1 MATINTK
8 KNATLNRVQM
18 LKDSNSNMEYLSIDG
33 IRCGY
38 MGSVSEADR
47 EAGIRCIQKIV
58 DNSNLTGYALI
69 REVMAQVKFEADMN
83 ENQIQP
89 DEQVRVEDQDCVISY
104 KTKKIY
110 DMAGKELAEASDM
123 GANTPKEAIREIL
136 KLRALTKIHELNAEA
151 EADLDYE
158 DDYEDYEGDDEE
170 E

>member
-33 IRCGY
+33 IPCGY

-58 DNSNLTGYALI
+58 DNSNKKGYDLI

-83 ENQIQP
+83 EKQIQP
-89 DEQVRVEDQDCVISY
+89 DEQVKIEDEDCVISY
-104 KTKKIY
+104 QSKKIY
-110 DMAGKELAEASDM
+110 DMAGKELADASDI
-123 GANTPKEAIREIL
+123 GDNTPKEAIREIL
-136 KLRALTKIHELNAEA
+136 KLRAQAKLHKLEEMEDDTE
-151 EADLDYE
+151 DYE
-158 DDYEDYEGDDEE
+158 DDDDEE
-170 E
+170 

>member
-33 IRCGY
+33 IPCGY
-38 MGSVSEADR
+38 MGSISEADR

-58 DNSNLTGYALI
+58 DNSNKKGYDLI

-83 ENQIQP
+83 EKQIQP
-89 DEQVRVEDQDCVISY
+89 DEQVRIEDEDCVISY
-104 KTKKIY
+104 QSKKIY
-110 DMAGKELAEASDM
+110 DMAGKELASASDIRD
-123 GANTPKEAIREIL
+123 NTPREAIREIL
-136 KLRALTKIHELNAEA
+136 KLRALAKIHKLNAEA

-158 DDYEDYEGDDEE
+158 DDDDEE
-170 E
+170 

>member
-33 IRCGY
+33 IPCGY

-58 DNSNLTGYALI
+58 DNSNKKGYDLI

-83 ENQIQP
+83 EKQIQP
-89 DEQVRVEDQDCVISY
+89 DEQVKIEDEDCVISY
-104 KTKKIY
+104 QSKKIY
-110 DMAGKELAEASDM
+110 DMAGEELADASDI
-123 GANTPKEAIREIL
+123 GDNTPKEAIREIL
-136 KLRALTKIHELNAEA
+136 KLRAQDKLHKLEEMEDDTE
-151 EADLDYE
+151 DYE
-158 DDYEDYEGDDEE
+158 DDDDEE
-170 E
+170 

>member
-33 IRCGY
+33 IPCGY

-58 DNSNLTGYALI
+58 DNSNKKGYDLI

-83 ENQIQP
+83 EKQIQP
-89 DEQVRVEDQDCVISY
+89 DEQVKVEDTDCVISY
-104 KTKKIY
+104 QSKKIY
-110 DMAGKELAEASDM
+110 NMAGNGLVDASDI
-123 GANTPKEAIREIL
+123 GDNTPKEAIREIL
-136 KLRALTKIHELNAEA
+136 KLRAQAKLHKLEDMEDDTE
-151 EADLDYE
+151 DYE
-158 DDYEDYEGDDEE
+158 DDDDEE
-170 E
+170 

>member
-33 IRCGY
+33 IPCGY

-58 DNSNLTGYALI
+58 DNSNKKGYDLI

-83 ENQIQP
+83 EKQIQP
-89 DEQVRVEDQDCVISY
+89 DEQVKVEDTDCVISY
-104 KTKKIY
+104 QSKKIY
-110 DMAGKELAEASDM
+110 DMAGKELADASDI
-123 GANTPKEAIREIL
+123 GDNTPKEAIREIL
-136 KLRALTKIHELNAEA
+136 KLRAQAKLHKLEEMEDEDDTE
-151 EADLDYE
+151 DYE
-158 DDYEDYEGDDEE
+158 DDDDEE
-170 E
+170 

>member
-33 IRCGY
+33 IPCGY

-58 DNSNLTGYALI
+58 DNSNKKGYDLI

-83 ENQIQP
+83 EKQIQP
-89 DEQVRVEDQDCVISY
+89 DEQVKVEDTDCVISY
-104 KTKKIY
+104 KNLRIY
-110 DMAGKELAEASDM
+110 TMDGKELASAEDY
-123 GANTPKEAIREIL
+123 ANVENRAVKEIL
-136 KLRALTKIHELNAEA
+136 KLRAQAKLHELE
-151 EADLDYE
+151 DLEDE
-158 DDYEDYEGDDEE
+158 DDSEDDDEE
-170 E
+170 